1 MNRSTSPAPSTNTGG
16 PNVAIQ
22 VYLNTL
28 KDKIAKLQKEIN
40 KKDKLIQNLRL
51 GKAIASQS
59 EPSETDEPSKKEVE
73 LQTALA
79 EVEIL
84 TGELKEHREKVK
96 SNVKEISSL
105 RESLT
110 KAEQD

>member
-1 MNRSTSPAPSTNTGG
+1 MRRGKTSS
-16 PNVAIQ
+16 
-22 VYLNTL
+22 
-28 KDKIAKLQKEIN
+28 
-40 KKDKLIQNLRL
+40 
-51 GKAIASQS
+51 SQS

-96 SNVKEISSL
+96 NNVKEISSL
-105 RESLT
+105 KESLS
-110 KAEQD
+110 KAE